1 MGTALGFELLDR
13 HVVAGRSDLVAC
25 SDESGDL
32 TGGLWSV
39 PPGGGEPTLL
49 SADLQMPGGIA
60 VGEDGT
66 VYVTTGASIPNAGT
80 VVSWKP

>member
-1 MGTALGFELLDR
+1 
-13 HVVAGRSDLVAC
+13 
-25 SDESGDL
+25 
-32 TGGLWSV
+32 
-39 PPGGGEPTLL
+39 
-49 SADLQMPGGIA
+49 MPGGIA